1 VAGKRSE
8 EILVTTLEDEFQ
20 KPVRDRLAEIV
31 INLDPLPAWQL
42 DLMCPP
48 TNYDQWMRQA
58 QSFQDGQVEH
68 HRREMD
74 DIARGVHGSIHGTF
88 PTPTPR
94 KRVRKKKR

>member
-1 VAGKRSE
+1 MP
-8 EILVTTLEDEFQ
+8 TLEDEFQ

-31 INLDPLPAWQL
+31 INVDPVFIDWCTY
-42 DLMCPP
+42 DWYPP
-48 TNYDQWMRQA
+48 ITDYDEWLRNA

-94 KRVRKKKR
+94 KRVRKRKR

>member
-1 VAGKRSE
+1 MP
-8 EILVTTLEDEFQ
+8 TLEDEFQ

-31 INLDPLPAWQL
+31 FPTKTEIDIKFDWALDVLAPRTDYKKWLT
-42 DLMCPP
+42 D
-48 TNYDQWMRQA
+48 A
-58 QSFQDGQVEH
+58 QSFQDSQVEH

-94 KRVRKKKR
+94 KRVRKRKR